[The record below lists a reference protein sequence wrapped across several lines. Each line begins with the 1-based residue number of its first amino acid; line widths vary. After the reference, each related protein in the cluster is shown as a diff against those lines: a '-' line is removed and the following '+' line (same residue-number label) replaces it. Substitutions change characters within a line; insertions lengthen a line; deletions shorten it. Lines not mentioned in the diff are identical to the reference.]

1 MQSHY
6 LAGYT
11 DKTNKIVISVFINY
25 RECVSVIA
33 REVFQLFKMKTTE
46 EIENIMKAILPLFY
60 SSVKQKPL
68 PGSYDITPNNPVR
81 TFGHFT
87 NVFFR
92 GLYIDVT
99 FMTAEKWVVPDPILY
114 ELLSLPQVADNEELP
129 FSGIQLI
136 LCLLAFKL
144 NSYATIRW
152 EMKMAWLKC

>member
-1 MQSHY
+1 M
-6 LAGYT
+6 
-11 DKTNKIVISVFINY
+11 
-25 RECVSVIA
+25 
-33 REVFQLFKMKTTE
+33 
-46 EIENIMKAILPLFY
+46 
-60 SSVKQKPL
+60 

-99 FMTAEKWVVPDPILY
+99 FMTAEKWMVPDPILY